1 MTSAKPISDD
11 IPQPAM
17 AVSENPIL
25 NSESRTFAMI
35 AYVLFLV
42 GIVVPLTP
50 IVGLIISY
58 VKRGDA
64 TGTPYATH
72 YPWLIRTFW
81 ISFALGV
88 VGLLLTVTYVG
99 AIIGLPILIGTGI
112 YYLYKV
118 IKGIVKALEGKPV
131 S

>member
-1 MTSAKPISDD
+1 MTSVKPISDD
-11 IPQPAM
+11 IPQPTM
-17 AVSENPIL
+17 AVSEKPIL
-25 NSESRTFAMI
+25 NSESRTFAII

-50 IVGLIISY
+50 LVGLIISY

-64 TGTPYATH
+64 AGTPYATH

-81 ISFALGV
+81 ISFALGI
-88 VGLLLTVTYVG
+88 VGFLLTVTYVG
-99 AIIGLPILIGTGI
+99 AIVGVPILIGTGI

-118 IKGIVKALEGKPV
+118 IKGIVKVLEGKPV
-131 S
+131 A